1 VRFVPWHTVRGR
13 LVLAALVIEAVMLA
27 MLVGNS
33 LRLLHEAM
41 GDQAREQAE
50 QIAPVLSAALVAPL
64 AQFDYSTVQAVLNES
79 HAIRGIEYVA
89 VADATGHRVAT
100 SGWPNDK
107 PLPPADAPFSLDGN
121 PPRYDLSVPIRVSGQ
136 VLGTLQF
143 GLDLTRIV
151 VARKNLLSQGAVIS
165 GGEMLLS
172 AGLLTLL
179 SLLITRQL
187 SVLTAASLKVAEG
200 QLTPA
205 AVPEGRDDVGRLGAA
220 FNTMSRA
227 IAERVEQLTRANEET
242 ARVAMSLSERKA
254 QLNAIF
260 ELSPD
265 GFISFDEQDRVLYA
279 SPAFFHMTGLVRE
292 DILGLAETDF
302 SARLAGVC
310 LDAARFPGVA
320 SLREE
325 ALATLASGA
334 SQPADANLQKGRVLI
349 ELAGPRKLV
358 LEVALR
364 LSDAGSVSQILFCRD
379 VTHEVEVDR
388 MKSEFLSHAAHE
400 LRTPMSS
407 IYGFTEMMLH
417 RPFGEEK
424 RREILGVVHRQ
435 SKQMIEI
442 INELL
447 DLVRIDDRRGQDF
460 EFAVIDLSEVVREV
474 VTDFGVPEGHSAAV
488 VEVPEQRPQVRADR
502 RKLSQA
508 VRNIVSNAYKYSP
521 DGGLVAVRLVGGGSS
536 TTGQPARVGIQ
547 VADQGMG
554 MTAEQVERVFERF
567 YRADN
572 SGNIP
577 GTGLGMCIVKEIIT
591 LHGGDVVVASQP
603 GLGTTVTMWLPVAAA
618 ATETASVPEA
628 EVSD

>member
-1 VRFVPWHTVRGR
+1 
-13 LVLAALVIEAVMLA
+13 
-27 MLVGNS
+27 
-33 LRLLHEAM
+33 
-41 GDQAREQAE
+41 
-50 QIAPVLSAALVAPL
+50 
-64 AQFDYSTVQAVLNES
+64 
-79 HAIRGIEYVA
+79 
-89 VADATGHRVAT
+89 
-100 SGWPNDK
+100 
-107 PLPPADAPFSLDGN
+107 
-121 PPRYDLSVPIRVSGQ
+121 
-136 VLGTLQF
+136 
-143 GLDLTRIV
+143 
-151 VARKNLLSQGAVIS
+151 
-165 GGEMLLS
+165 
-172 AGLLTLL
+172 
-179 SLLITRQL
+179 
-187 SVLTAASLKVAEG
+187 
-200 QLTPA
+200 
-205 AVPEGRDDVGRLGAA
+205 
-220 FNTMSRA
+220 MSRA
-227 IAERVEQLTRANEET
+227 IAERVEQLTRANDET
-242 ARVAMSLSERKA
+242 ARVAISLRERTA

-265 GFISFDEQDRVLYA
+265 GFISFDEQDHVRYA
-279 SPAFFHMTGLVRE
+279 SPAFFQMTGLAPE

-302 SARLAGVC
+302 SAKLAGVC

-320 SLREE
+320 SLRED
-325 ALATLASGA
+325 ALATLAAGTGK
-334 SQPADANLQKGRVLI
+334 PADAHLRQRRVLI
-349 ELAGPRKLV
+349 ELAGPRKQV

-460 EFAVIDLSEVVREV
+460 DFAVIDASEVVREV
-474 VTDFGVPEGHSAAV
+474 VADFGVPEGHSAAV
-488 VEVPEQRPQVRADR
+488 VEVPEQPLQVRADR

-508 VRNIVSNAYKYSP
+508 VRNILSNAYKYSP
-521 DGGLVAVRLVGGGSS
+521 DGGQVAVGLVGGGSP
-536 TTGQPARVGIQ
+536 TTEQPARMGIR

-577 GTGLGMCIVKEIIT
+577 GTGLGMSIVKEIIT
-591 LHGGDVVVASQP
+591 LHGGEVVLASQP
-603 GLGTTVTMWLPVAAA
+603 GLGTTVTLWLPVVAAA
-618 ATETASVPEA
+618 KATAAIAEA
-628 EVSD
+628 EFSG